1 MLDGS
6 VASDGSVQVGG
17 LLGEAQRSALRQALA
32 SAGASQAALGVDT
45 FSGPYCPVLDAV
57 HAAVPAFGT
66 APALGLSLAGASGRL
81 LKDAHVIP
89 QLRLPDYPS
98 YLLVDYIANDGSLAH
113 LQPSA
118 DEKMLDIT
126 LPDGTVKH
134 LPVDAAAA
142 AKVLPAGATVAIGDP
157 AFCNCSAST
166 VGWTVAP
173 PYGTD
178 MILAIASSA
187 PLFAT
192 PRPAND
198 TLSAYLAALGPAIQA
213 AEAKG
218 VNVSVRAILVRTAA
232 Q

>member
-1 MLDGS
+1 MLDGE
-6 VASDGSVQVGG
+6 VGAGGSVRVAGV
-17 LLGEAQRSALRQALA
+17 LGEAQHSALRQALV
-32 SAGASQAALGVDT
+32 SAGAPGATVAVDA
-45 FSGPYCPVLDAV
+45 FAGPYCPVLDAV

-66 APALGLSLAGASGRL
+66 LPALGLSLAGASGPL

-89 QLRLPDYPS
+89 RLTMPDYPA

-113 LQPSA
+113 LHPSA

-126 LPDGTVKH
+126 APGGTVSH
-134 LPVDAAAA
+134 RHADAASAA
-142 AKVLPAGATVAIGDP
+142 QALPAGATVAIGDP
-157 AFCNCSAST
+157 AFCGCDAST

-178 MILAIASSA
+178 MILAIASSS
-187 PLFAT
+187 PLFT
-192 PRPAND
+192 VPRPAND
-198 TLSAYLAALGPAIQA
+198 SLSAYLAALRQAIQA

-218 VNVSVRAILVRTAA
+218 VKVAVRAILVRTAA

>member
-1 MLDGS
+1 MLDGE
-6 VASDGSVQVGG
+6 VGPGGNVQVGG

-32 SAGASQAALGVDT
+32 SAGAPGATLGVDA
-45 FSGPYCPVLDAV
+45 FAGPYCPVLDAV
-57 HAAVPAFGT
+57 HAAVPAFGIT
-66 APALGLSLAGASGRL
+66 PALGLSLAGASGRL

-89 QLRLPDYPS
+89 RLMMPDYPA
-98 YLLVDYIANDGSLAH
+98 YLQVDYIANDGSLAH
-113 LQPSA
+113 LHPSG

-126 LPDGTVKH
+126 APGGVVSHRHVT
-134 LPVDAAAA
+134 AASATQ
-142 AKVLPAGATVAIGDP
+142 VIPAGATVAIGDP
-157 AFCNCSAST
+157 AFCGCDAST

-187 PLFAT
+187 PLFTA
-192 PRPAND
+192 PRPANE
-198 TLSAYLAALGPAIQA
+198 TLAAYLAALRQAIQD

-218 VNVSVRAILVRTAA
+218 VKVAVRAILVRTAA